1 MGRKGRGKGGGRG
14 GRSRQGFKSGALPAR
29 ATGIEKYG
37 QDKAEEFLALD
48 DQSEE
53 AEMDEEEE
61 DVMALKPLHA
71 EESSKKKAKKGKEA
85 KSSKLSDESD
95 ADLEPVSKGW
105 GRHDFYGGEDA
116 GDDSEAASD
125 EERTFK
131 EAKKMEEQRALRL
144 QDVSDPLAALLGA
157 EELSASSVGAPSGM
171 EKSLLDAEAQFESM
185 FVEEAETTKVERD
198 LSQLS
203 EAKRRVKGM

>member
-14 GRSRQGFKSGALPAR
+14 GRSR

-37 QDKAEEFLALD
+37 QDEADEFLALD

-71 EESSKKKAKKGKEA
+71 EESSKKKKKGKEG
-85 KSSKLSDESD
+85 KSSKLSDDSD

-105 GRHDFYGGEDA
+105 GRNDFYGGEDA
-116 GDDSEAASD
+116 GDDSEGASD
-125 EERTFK
+125 EDRTFK
-131 EAKKMEEQRALRL
+131 EAKKLEEQRALRL
-144 QDVSDPLAALLGA
+144 QNISDPLAALLGA
-157 EELSASSVGAPSGM
+157 EEVSTPSVGEKSM

-185 FVEEAETTKVERD
+185 FVDEAETTKVERD

-203 EAKRRVKGM
+203 EAKRREKTHVKGR